1 MLSRFFSFE
10 TLAVFPFI
18 MIVATYVGIIESSFY
33 LYIIYVTSA
42 RIEVKIN
49 NYYYD
54 DLTNVNYKLP
64 YLILTVYLFTLLV
77 MRLIPRL

>member
-1 MLSRFFSFE
+1 M
-10 TLAVFPFI
+10 
-18 MIVATYVGIIESSFY
+18 

-42 RIEVKIN
+42 RIEVEIN

-54 DLTNVNYKLP
+54 DLTNINYKLP